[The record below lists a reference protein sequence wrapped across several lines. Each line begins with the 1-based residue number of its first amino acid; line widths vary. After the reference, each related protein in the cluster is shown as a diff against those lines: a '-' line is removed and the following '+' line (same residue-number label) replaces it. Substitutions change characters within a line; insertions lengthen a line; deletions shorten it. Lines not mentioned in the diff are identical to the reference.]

1 MTKGS
6 TATRMIRLGGAAA
19 MALGLA
25 ISVPALADNAP
36 PPPVVNLDLSDS
48 TLTLNATDPNLSL
61 SNAWLVELDA
71 HNGGKPLSQIS
82 QSNNG
87 QWQLSQDVS
96 SGWIAAVVP
105 TGNDGFYVSN
115 TVPWKEPDPSPG
127 GQSLDGPHASIES
140 PGATTGH
147 FSLRAA
153 DLQGQLNGPTCG
165 SLTVQSDNNGG
176 YEAVWTQCP
185 SVQDGQLVILVG
197 AQPGPNGT
205 NPFDNPANVEG
216 IWYGY
221 VSNGQV
227 TIDMGSTNNVTND
240 PITNNEWFAM
250 SVFSSSVES
259 PAGQLPEVPYAAA
272 LPLLMAAPV
281 AWFTLRKRQ
290 VGI

>member
-6 TATRMIRLGGAAA
+6 TATRLTRIGGAAA
-19 MALGLA
+19 LAMGLA
-25 ISVPALADNAP
+25 LSVPAFADTPP
-36 PPPVVNLDLSDS
+36 PPPVVNLDLSHS

-61 SNAWLVELDA
+61 SNAWLVELDGQ
-71 HNGGKPLSQIS
+71 HGGKPLSEIS
-82 QSNNG
+82 QSSDG
-87 QWQLSQDVS
+87 QWELPKDVS
-96 SGWIAAVVP
+96 PGWIAAVVP
-105 TGNDGFYVSN
+105 TGNNGYYVSN
-115 TVPWKEPDPSPG
+115 TVPWNESDPSPP
-127 GQSLDGPHASIES
+127 GQSMGGPHGSIES

-165 SLTVQSDNNGG
+165 SLTVQSDGNGG
-176 YEAVWTQCP
+176 YEAVWTQCS
-185 SVQDGQLVILVG
+185 SVQNGQLVILVG
-197 AQPGPNGT
+197 AQPGQNGT
-205 NPFDNPANVEG
+205 NPFDNPSNVEG

-227 TIDMGSTNNVTND
+227 TIDMGRTNNVNND
-240 PITNNEWFAM
+240 PITNSEWFAM

-259 PAGQLPEVPYAAA
+259 PAGQLPEVPFAAA